1 MINALRPDAAAY
13 WRAHGIMALAGG
25 VLAGIVLVI
34 LDNPSPWVGPV
45 GAALAIGL
53 RGAYVKSEAMAEVWS
68 LTDTLLFGPAGRSI
82 LRDQITAARPLLGA
96 VQVVTRRG
104 DKHLIRY
111 LADPAAAAAL
121 IHPGHSA

>member
-1 MINALRPDAAAY
+1 MTSTFRPDAATY

-25 VLAGIVLVI
+25 VLAGVVLV
-34 LDNPSPWVGPV
+34 LMGNPSPWVGPV

-53 RGAYVKSEAMAEVWS
+53 RAAYLKSEAIAEEWV
-68 LTDTLLFGPAGRSI
+68 LTETHLLGPAGRSI
-82 LRDQITAARPLLGA
+82 PRDQITAARPLLGS
-96 VQVVTRRG
+96 VQVVTRSG

-121 IHPGHSA
+121 IHPGHPA